1 MVTRRRNGMEVH
13 GVRDHLSLAAKTLS
27 TALPMLH
34 GKEVRALHPFLRL
47 RPYYDACLTRI
58 MIRIMAPKVW
68 IAEIMW
74 KCALEESCASLRRI
88 RAVHC
93 EHLLRSVYSEGGVH
107 SEVGA
112 W

>member
-1 MVTRRRNGMEVH
+1 MH
-13 GVRDHLSLAAKTLS
+13 GVRDHLFLAAKTLS

-93 EHLLRSVYSEGGVH
+93 EHLLRSVCSEGDVH